1 MRMEI
6 QINSIITLSN
16 DEQYMVLNE
25 TFFENNHYFLVMG
38 VDANREIL
46 SSKVA
51 IFKEEKENED
61 IYVSKV
67 EDSKLIIELTKLLKS
82 QL

>member
-1 MRMEI
+1 MEI

-16 DEQYMVLNE
+16 EEQYMVLNE
-25 TFFENNHYFLVMG
+25 INYENNRYFLVMG
-38 VDANREIL
+38 IDKNKEII

-51 IFKEEKENED
+51 IFKEEIEQDEV
-61 IYVSKV
+61 YVSKV
-67 EDSKLIIELTKLLKS
+67 VDSKLIIELTKLLKS

>member
-1 MRMEI
+1 MKI

-16 DEQYMVLNE
+16 EEQYMVLNE
-25 TFFENNHYFLVMG
+25 ANYENNRYFLVMG
-38 VDANREIL
+38 IDQNKEII

-51 IFKEEKENED
+51 IFKEEIDQED
-61 IYVSKV
+61 VYVSKV
-67 EDSKLIIELTKLLKS
+67 EDSRLIIELTKLLKS

>member
-1 MRMEI
+1 MKI

-16 DEQYMVLNE
+16 EEQYMVLNE
-25 TFFENNHYFLVMG
+25 ANYENNRYFLVRG
-38 VDANREIL
+38 IDQNKEII

-51 IFKEEKENED
+51 IFKEEIDQED
-61 IYVSKV
+61 VYVSKV

>member
-38 VDANREIL
+38 VDVNREIL

>member
-1 MRMEI
+1 MKI

-16 DEQYMVLNE
+16 EEQYMVLNE
-25 TFFENNHYFLVMG
+25 ANYENNRYFLVMG
-38 VDANREIL
+38 IDQNKEII

-51 IFKEEKENED
+51 IFKEEIDQKD
-61 IYVSKV
+61 VYVSKV

>member
-1 MRMEI
+1 MKI

-16 DEQYMVLNE
+16 EEQYMVLNE
-25 TFFENNHYFLVMG
+25 ANYENNRYFLVMG
-38 VDANREIL
+38 IDQNKEII

-51 IFKEEKENED
+51 IFKEEIDQED
-61 IYVSKV
+61 VYVSKV

>member
-1 MRMEI
+1 MKMKV

-16 DEQYMVLNE
+16 NEKYMVLNE
-25 TFFENNHYFLVMG
+25 TVYENNHYLWVMG
-38 VDANREIL
+38 VDDNHEIL

-51 IFKEEKENED
+51 IFKEEIENNET
-61 IYVSKV
+61 YVSKV
-67 EDSKLIIELTKLLKS
+67 LDSKLIIELTKLLKS

>member
-1 MRMEI
+1 MKI

-16 DEQYMVLNE
+16 EEQYMVLNE
-25 TFFENNHYFLVMG
+25 ASYENNRYFLVMG
-38 VDANREIL
+38 IDQNKEII

-51 IFKEEKENED
+51 IFKEEIDQED
-61 IYVSKV
+61 VYVSKV

>member
-1 MRMEI
+1 MEI

-16 DEQYMVLNE
+16 EELYMVLNE
-25 TFFENNHYFLVMG
+25 TNYENNRYFLVMG
-38 VDANREIL
+38 IDKNKEII

-51 IFKEEKENED
+51 IFKEEIEQDEV
-61 IYVSKV
+61 YVSKV
-67 EDSKLIIELTKLLKS
+67 VDSKLIIELTKLLKS

>member
-1 MRMEI
+1 MKMKV

-16 DEQYMVLNE
+16 NEKYMVLNE
-25 TFFENNHYFLVMG
+25 TVYENNHYFLVMG
-38 VDANREIL
+38 VDDNHEIL

-51 IFKEEKENED
+51 IFKEEVENNET
-61 IYVSKV
+61 YVSKV
-67 EDSKLIIELTKLLKS
+67 LDSKLIIELTKLLKS

>member
-6 QINSIITLSN
+6 KINSIITLSN

-25 TFFENNHYFLVMG
+25 TIFENNHYFLVMG
-38 VDANREIL
+38 VDDNHEIL

-61 IYVSKV
+61 VYVSKV
-67 EDSKLIIELTKLLKS
+67 EDSRLIIELTKLLKN

>member
-1 MRMEI
+1 MMEI

-38 VDANREIL
+38 VDVNREIL